1 MPSCTDAALSGVD
14 SLKQILQAGRLYES
28 VSSSNEVLTDGRDGD
43 GAVELPEVDALAER
57 DVTNDMLS
65 LIGGLC
71 GKS

>member
-1 MPSCTDAALSGVD
+1 ML
-14 SLKQILQAGRLYES
+14 AGRLYES
-28 VSSSNEVLTDGRDGD
+28 VSSPNEVLTDGRDGD

-71 GKS
+71 ELHTYHSSKCGRH